1 MDIVPESPVVN
12 NSKQQSLFEQYRP
25 VTWADVVGQ
34 DKTIAKIKALAKR
47 GLSGRAYWISGQSG
61 TGKTTIARLIAQE
74 IADAHNIEEL
84 DAGDI
89 TVAQLQTA
97 ENAMNTY
104 GFGIKPGKAYI
115 INEAHGLKRA
125 AIRQLLVLLERLPSH
140 VAVIFTTTCE
150 GQDLLFDE
158 QEDASPL
165 LSRCIQIE
173 LSRRDLAQAFAQ
185 RAQAIAKT
193 ENLDGKPIAA
203 YLKLVQRH
211 RNNMRAVLQS
221 IEAGEMME

>member
-1 MDIVPESPVVN
+1 M
-12 NSKQQSLFEQYRP
+12 QLHEQYRP
-25 VTWADVVGQ
+25 KHFDDVVGQ
-34 DKTIAKIKALAKR
+34 DKAIAKVHALAKR
-47 GLSGRAYWISGQSG
+47 GLGGRAYWISGQSG
-61 TGKTTIARLIAQE
+61 TGKTTIARLLASQ
-74 IADAHNIEEL
+74 IADEHNIEEL

-89 TVAQLQTA
+89 TISQLQA
-97 ENAMNTY
+97 VEVSMNTY
-104 GFGIKPGKAYI
+104 GFGAKSGKVFI

-140 VAVIFTTTCE
+140 IAVIFTTTVE
-150 GQDLLFDE
+150 GQELLFDE

-173 LSRRDLAQAFAQ
+173 LSRRDLAQGFAD
-185 RAQAIAKT
+185 RARKIAQS

-203 YLKLVQRH
+203 YLKLVQKH
-211 RNNMRAVLQS
+211 RNNMRAVLQA